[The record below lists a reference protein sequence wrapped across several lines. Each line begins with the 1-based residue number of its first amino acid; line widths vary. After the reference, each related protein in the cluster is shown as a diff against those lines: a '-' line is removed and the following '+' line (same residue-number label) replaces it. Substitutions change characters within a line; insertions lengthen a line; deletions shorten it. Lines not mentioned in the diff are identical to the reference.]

1 MKNEETLNTVEQTV
15 ADMSDYV
22 QLRVDKFKL
31 RLLDNL
37 ATFFN
42 SVFSVIILIILVSFA
57 VLFIAAAVTWA
68 LALLV
73 GLLYAF
79 LIMVAVFVIAAI
91 LVYIYRK
98 NLLSDQIVRLLSKLI
113 FEKDKF
119 EL

>member
-79 LIMVAVFVIAAI
+79 LIMAAVFVIAAVV
-91 LVYIYRK
+91 VYIYRK
-98 NLLSDQIVRLLSKLI
+98 NLLADQIVRLLSKLI

-119 EL
+119 

>member
-1 MKNEETLNTVEQTV
+1 MKNEDNLNPVEQTV
-15 ADMSDYV
+15 ADMADYL

-42 SVFSVIILIILVSFA
+42 SVFSVIILIILASFA
-57 VLFIAAAVTWA
+57 ILFIASAITWA

-79 LIMVAVFVIAAI
+79 LIMAALFIIATVI
-91 LVYIYRK
+91 VYVYRR
-98 NLLSDQIVRLLSKLI
+98 NLLADQIVRLLSKLM

-119 EL
+119 ES